1 MVKLLIIDCIARLNG
16 MPVLNFRRCFV
27 DLLLP
32 KKHISHFGKK
42 RFALD
47 VVSLRFEDRFRNAV
61 ILFFVRCLGD
71 RAGYVFLEAVETHGI
86 KKYLDLWAG
95 VEDSE
100 VREGLRSILTDEL
113 LHEDE
118 AATGG
123 KRTVLA
129 DVVRNAFLGFNDG
142 SVEILGAVTGLVAAL
157 GRPDL
162 VFLSALTGFC
172 GGKSFHGSGS
182 IPCCSRRA

>member
-1 MVKLLIIDCIARLNG
+1 M
-16 MPVLNFRRCFV
+16 